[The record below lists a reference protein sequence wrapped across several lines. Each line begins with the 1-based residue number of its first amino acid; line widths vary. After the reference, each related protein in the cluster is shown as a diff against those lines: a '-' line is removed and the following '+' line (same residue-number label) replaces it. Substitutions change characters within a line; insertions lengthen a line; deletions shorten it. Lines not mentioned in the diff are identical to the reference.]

1 MYAAYQESG
10 KTVSEWCSEQ
20 GIVTKTF
27 YYRLREIRETAL
39 EQAES
44 HQIVPIATN
53 LETPSMHETASIKIQ
68 GNGITIELPENIC
81 AETII
86 AILRGLR

>member
-27 YYRLREIRETAL
+27 YYRLRKLREVAL
-39 EQAES
+39 DQAGS
-44 HQIVPIATN
+44 YQIVPIATN

-68 GNGITIELPENIC
+68 GNGITIELPENI
-81 AETII
+81 APEII
-86 AILRGLR
+86 TVILRGLR